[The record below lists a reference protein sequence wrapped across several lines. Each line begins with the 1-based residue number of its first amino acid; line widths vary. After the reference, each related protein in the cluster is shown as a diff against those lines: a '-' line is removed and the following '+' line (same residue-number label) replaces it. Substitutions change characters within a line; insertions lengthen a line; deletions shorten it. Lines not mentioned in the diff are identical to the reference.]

1 MKSRNKRLLIVFI
14 FSLFLVSC
22 KKQDNISVEYRVH
35 TPILDE
41 ETVDKRVFQENMETF
56 YELQKH
62 YSALDYRTI
71 LQNVEDGQLKEVD
84 GVEYRISI
92 KEYDYRISYFDNRK
106 QQGEENLPEA
116 VSKIRE
122 LI

>member
-1 MKSRNKRLLIVFI
+1 MRKLWPKEFFKRIWRL
-14 FSLFLVSC
+14 
-22 KKQDNISVEYRVH
+22 
-35 TPILDE
+35 
-41 ETVDKRVFQENMETF
+41 F

-116 VSKIRE
+116 VSKIRG